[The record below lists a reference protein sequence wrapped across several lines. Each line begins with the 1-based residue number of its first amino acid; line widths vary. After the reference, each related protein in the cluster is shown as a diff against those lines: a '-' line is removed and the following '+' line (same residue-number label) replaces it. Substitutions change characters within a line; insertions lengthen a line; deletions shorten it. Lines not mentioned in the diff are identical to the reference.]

1 MQQGGFI
8 RQPKI
13 INDPNAAPA
22 AMRADDVDLQAQ
34 EGDFIMGYPAMQQ
47 QGPRVRSLVEQAMLR
62 AKDRGVKT
70 KGYKKGDKVDI
81 LVHNKEMHI
90 PQEII
95 PYIEGGYTTLK
106 KLNAPS
112 KYEDGGFV
120 DKMAML
126 REGEQEQQ
134 AEFTQQREQEFAQD
148 PRSQAIA
155 GVTEEDEREKRRTD
169 LEKLHSDVRGV
180 HRNEVLSTLTA
191 PEKGNIDFD
200 MGRSNNLPGIAL
212 YGNYGEQTWEKMK
225 EKLSIMVNNY
235 VKKTPNANYENL
247 FNLYASTVKNI
258 KEGVEE
264 SNSDIK
270 TELLL
275 DTKFLKNA
283 FKATEIHT
291 KLNVAN
297 KQKSGEELNP
307 NVNIMGNSLNFGYP
321 QGTPNLME
329 KTKKI
334 KKRNTNKI
342 QYSENENANDNWL
355 TILRNAESDTP
366 KLDMNGGGGFG
377 YSGIDHHIEMP
388 DYLSAM
394 VPYIKK
400 VEGYVDEP
408 KKEPVKEELY
418 TIGWGHQLTAN
429 QLEDYK
435 TGKLNFN
442 AEDVLRKDLIEADM
456 LAEKVYNKYLK
467 SKKFKEVA
475 NDLGLDATGPNYS
488 SLPDTSKKMLVD
500 LAFNLG
506 SRPKLDFGD
515 TDAGLKAY
523 VKFMAAIANN
533 DTSIML
539 QEYKRYYT
547 DSKGTL
553 QSLDNR
559 NNEFRSTFI
568 DASNDIM
575 GNKKNDPN
583 NLINHLNALENN

>member
-34 EGDFIMGYPAMQQ
+34 KDDFIMGYPAMQQ
-47 QGPRVRSLVEQAMLR
+47 SGPRVRSLVEQAMLK
-62 AKDRGVKT
+62 AKDSGVKT
-70 KGYKKGDKVDI
+70 KGYKEGDKVDI
-81 LVHNKEMHI
+81 LVHNGEMHI
-90 PQEII
+90 PKELV
-95 PYIEGGYTTLK
+95 PYIGGGYTTLK
-106 KLNAPS
+106 KLNQPS
-112 KYEDGGFV
+112 KYNSGGFI
-120 DKMAML
+120 DKMAASY
-126 REGEQEQQ
+126 EEKQPQVQ
-134 AEFTQQREQEFAQD
+134 KTAEI
-148 PRSQAIA
+148 S
-155 GVTEEDEREKRRTD
+155 EEKEIDEKTTS
-169 LEKLHSDVRGV
+169 LEKLHSGLRGV